1 MNEKQEQKDDRRKR
15 MTNEELIKEYRSGTD
30 VGERLYT
37 QNIGFVRKIAVDT
50 ARAFGCLKV
59 NSKHKLTSH
68 SRDIIE
74 ELAQEGFLTFLEKLD
89 FYNCVADVKLTTYLH
104 PYIKGVMYRWLEN
117 HNKIPVI
124 DIMPGSDD
132 ENNIWNQIE
141 NIADTTSPSVE
152 EQAEQ
157 HFDSETLKAAF
168 DSLSAKEKFIIGH
181 TYGLFGYEKY
191 TVDDIALVEM
201 MTPGGVRKAE
211 KRATERLKKH
221 LFT

>member
-1 MNEKQEQKDDRRKR
+1 

-30 VGERLYT
+30 VGERLCT
-37 QNIGFVRKIAVDT
+37 QNIGFVQKIAVDA
-50 ARAFGCLKV
+50 ARAFGCLNF
-59 NSKHKLTSH
+59 NSKHKLTSY
-68 SRDIIE
+68 SRDIIN
-74 ELAQEGFLTFLEKLD
+74 ELVQEGFIAFFEKLD
-89 FYNCVADVKLTTYLH
+89 SYNCDADVKLTTYLH

-157 HFDSETLKAAF
+157 RFDSETLKAAF

-181 TYGLFGYEKY
+181 IYGLFGYEKY
-191 TVDDIALVEM
+191 AVDEIALIET
-201 MTPGGVRKAE
+201 MTPDGVRKAE
-211 KRATERLKKH
+211 KRAMERVKRGLQSD
-221 LFT
+221 